1 MRGTARDEPSDASLG
16 GLVHDLDTAA
26 PYELVGVCSRWL
38 RDVVGTQACSLLLVD
53 HGQTSLEPVPGPA
66 GTPETRHDVASGPA
80 GDAYRDQRL
89 VEQRDDDSFVI
100 YLPVTIR
107 AERLGVLSVALPR
120 PPSAED
126 AKVLTDVAR
135 ILAYVLTG
143 AQRFTDRFEVL
154 RRRRDLGLAA
164 EIQWELLPVLA
175 YDMPAF
181 SIAGALEPAYDIGGD
196 TFDYAVSA
204 TRLTV
209 SVTDAVGHGLRA
221 ALLGSLAVAAMRNAR
236 RCGHRVLRQAQ
247 AADGNL
253 AAQFP
258 GSSFVTGLVL
268 EIAVPD
274 GSGVVVNAGHPPPLL
289 LREGTVRVVP
299 FAPDLP
305 LGLLGDTT
313 YRLQQVDLRPRD
325 RLLLITDGISEA
337 HATGGPQF
345 GTERVAALLEEHA
358 HRSPGEF
365 VRHLTQAVLTFRS
378 GQLTDDITAVCL
390 DWHGAS

>member
-1 MRGTARDEPSDASLG
+1 MRETAGDEPSDATLG
-16 GLVHDLDTAA
+16 NLIHELDAAA
-26 PYELVGVCSRWL
+26 PYELVEVCSRWL
-38 RDVVGTQACSLLLVD
+38 REVVGTRACALLLVD

-66 GTPETRHDVASGPA
+66 ETPAARHDVARGPA
-80 GDAYRDQRL
+80 GTAYRDQRI
-89 VEQRDDDSFVI
+89 VEQRDDDGVVI

-107 AERLGVLSVALPR
+107 AERLGVLSVTLPG
-120 PPSAED
+120 PPAAEGT
-126 AKVLTDVAR
+126 KVLTDVAR

-204 TRLTV
+204 TMLTV
-209 SVTDAVGHGLRA
+209 SVTDAVGHGLGA
-221 ALLGSLAVAAMRNAR
+221 ALLGSLAVTAMRNAR

-247 AADGNL
+247 AADENL

-258 GSSFVTGLVL
+258 GSNFVTGLIL
-268 EIAVPD
+268 EIDVPS
-274 GSGVVVNAGHPPPLL
+274 GNGVVVNAGHPPPLL

-313 YRLQQVDLRPRD
+313 YRLQPVDLRPRD
-325 RLLLITDGISEA
+325 RLLLLTDGITEA

-365 VRHLTQAVLTFRS
+365 VRHLTQAVLTYRS

-390 DWHGAS
+390 DWHGTP